1 MNNEIGVHASVW
13 VGGWTPEDAGHAI
26 VSSRA
31 SGYDY
36 VEIALL
42 DPWSVDV
49 ASTRAVLAENGLAV
63 NGSLGLA
70 DDTDINSEDEASV
83 AAGERLLRKAVEVI
97 AGLDGDYLCGVIYS
111 KMGRYSAAPTER
123 ARANAVA
130 TISRLADYSAD
141 SGVRLGLEVVNRYE
155 TNLLNTAR
163 QALEFVAE
171 VDRSNVFV
179 HLDTYHMNIEE
190 PDMVSPVLAC
200 GERLGYVHIG
210 ESHRGYLGSGSV
222 DFGNFFRALS
232 SIDYA
237 GPIAFES
244 FSSVVVSP
252 ELASALCV
260 WRNLWSDSADLAQHA
275 RGFIDGQL
283 RAVESMALH

>member
-1 MNNEIGVHASVW
+1 MNNAIGVHASVW
-13 VGGWTPEDAGHAI
+13 VGGWTPEDASHAI
-26 VSSRA
+26 VSSRDA
-31 SGYDY
+31 GYDY
-36 VEIALL
+36 LELALL
-42 DPWSVDV
+42 DPWSIDV
-49 ASTRAVLAENGLAV
+49 PSTRALLAEHGLAV

-70 DDTDINSEDEASV
+70 DRTDINSEDEATV
-83 AAGERLLRKAVEVI
+83 AAGERLLRQAVDVI

-111 KMGRYSAAPTER
+111 KMGRYLTGPTES

-130 TISRLADYSAD
+130 AIRRVADHAAD

-163 QALEFVAE
+163 QAVGFAAE
-171 VDRSNVFV
+171 VDRPNVFV

-190 PDMVSPVLAC
+190 PDMTTPVLTC
-200 GERLGYVHIG
+200 GDRLGYVHIG

-222 DFGNFFRALS
+222 DFGSFFRALA

-244 FSSVVVSP
+244 FSSAVVS
-252 ELASALCV
+252 ANFATALCI
-260 WRNLWSDSADLAQHA
+260 WRNLWDDGADLAMHA
-275 RGFIDGQL
+275 RAYIDGQI
-283 RAVESMALH
+283 RAVESITQH